1 MASGIEL
8 VSGLQ
13 RDRAGRVCLQPLADP
28 GPVSLCSFAQG
39 PRVQI
44 QKAEECQVLQ
54 AVSETLW
61 ELLLE
66 GSSQE
71 ETLLGNERMEAG
83 SNQGSSLFTFY
94 AGSSRG
100 SGCLSPGR

>member
-1 MASGIEL
+1 MACRGTEL
-8 VSGLQ
+8 AESAYSPWLSLGLFPFAHLL
-13 RDRAGRVCLQPLADP
+13 RA
-28 GPVSLCSFAQG
+28 
-39 PRVQI
+39 PRVPI

-66 GSSQE
+66 GSRQE
-71 ETLLGNERMEAG
+71 ETLLGNERTEAG

-100 SGCLSPGR
+100 SSCLSPGC